1 MAATDTAF
9 DLREYWAIAR
19 RRALLWTFPLILV
32 TSSAI
37 GVSFLLEPRYRTT
50 TTVMISDPQF
60 LSRSLEVIVPGDMN
74 ERVNPRE
81 QAMLIESEI
90 KSSSTLSQLI
100 DALDLDAD
108 PEVQKEVAKLLKLR
122 PGASLKAITNQYLI
136 EKLREDVSVQ
146 IWSLSLVGIS
156 VTHRDPQ
163 LGARMADKLGELFMD
178 QRMRRELFA
187 IRSALDFTDE
197 QLTVYRNKQA
207 DSEERLRQFQKQ
219 SISTAYDEQLLN
231 PANVQAIVSEMD
243 ATQAELQMLLEQQ
256 ERALQR
262 INQFGVDPGKWNPSR
277 TLQRMEQELLLR
289 MSGYVEQL
297 GRYTWR
303 EASIV
308 ALNTSLNEEL
318 DAIEETVQK
327 EVDQNMAGESENFR
341 RLWASYHFQTV
352 RERFLH
358 KKIDV
363 LKQST
368 QQLKARS
375 SRGPDYE
382 ITLANLRSEVEYTRT
397 IVQRF
402 VDQLTGTQIRQA
414 LQEAE
419 AESHFK
425 IIEPAV
431 IPFEPVY
438 PQRLKI
444 ALLGLVLGLLIG
456 AALVIG
462 FELADHSFRHP
473 EQVEEYL
480 GVTVLGSVPRL
491 SGGRVRA

>member
-19 RRALLWTFPLILV
+19 RRALLWVLPLILV
-32 TSSAI
+32 TASAV
-37 GVSFLLEPRYRTT
+37 GVSFLLTPKYRTT

-60 LSRSLEVIVPGDMN
+60 LSRSLSSIVPDDMT

-81 QAMLIESEI
+81 QALLIEREI

-108 PEVQKEVAKLLKLR
+108 PEIQKEVAKLLKAR
-122 PGASLKAITNQYLI
+122 PDAPLKALTYQYLI
-136 EKLREDVSVQ
+136 EKLREDVTVQ
-146 IWSLSLVGIS
+146 IWSMSLVGIS

-163 LGARMADKLGELFMD
+163 LGVRMADKLGELFIN
-178 QRMRRELFA
+178 RRRNSELLS
-187 IRSALDFTDE
+187 IRAALDFTDD
-197 QLTVYRNKQA
+197 QLTVYRNKQS
-207 DSEERLRQFQKQ
+207 DSEERTQ
-219 SISTAYDEQLLN
+219 S
-231 PANVQAIVSEMD
+231 
-243 ATQAELQMLLEQQ
+243 ELDLLLEQR
-256 ERALQR
+256 EHSLQR
-262 INQFGVDPGKWNPSR
+262 INQFGVDPGKWSPSR

-308 ALNTSLNEEL
+308 ALNTTLNEEL
-318 DAIEETVQK
+318 DAIEETLKQ
-327 EVDQNMAGESENFR
+327 EVDLNMPQESENFR
-341 RLWASYHFQTV
+341 QLWASYHFQGV
-352 RERFLH
+352 RERFLR
-358 KKIDV
+358 KKMDV
-363 LKQST
+363 LQQSI

-382 ITLANLRSEVEYTRT
+382 ITLANLKNEVEYNRT

-414 LQEAE
+414 LMRAE
-419 AESHFK
+419 TESHFK
-425 IIEPAV
+425 ILEPAV
-431 IPFEPVY
+431 IPFDPVY

-462 FELADHSFRHP
+462 FELADHSFRSP
-473 EQVEEYL
+473 DQMEEFL

-491 SGGRVRA
+491 SGEEVRI